1 MAYTDVI
8 EYMMA
13 GASAIQIGSLIGLKG
28 INSIGK
34 IVRGLRSYLEA
45 ANISNI
51 KEIIGIAH
59 R

>member
-13 GASAIQIGSLIGLKG
+13 GASAIQMGSDRFERNKFDWEYLM
-28 INSIGK
+28 
-34 IVRGLRSYLEA
+34 GLRSYLEA
-45 ANISNI
+45 ANISDI